1 MKFKKVDSIEIPE
14 IEKALEATPGER
26 TRMSIQHKYEAL
38 VKRMHLTLFS
48 FAVMTAAVALVLPL
62 IIIANGDA
70 IEAFCI
76 NATRYMLDLMGAWF
90 IVLYFAV
97 VLSIVTYFK
106 LKR

>member
-1 MKFKKVDSIEIPE
+1 
-14 IEKALEATPGER
+14 
-26 TRMSIQHKYEAL
+26 MSIQHKYEAL

-48 FAVMTAAVALVLPL
+48 FAVLTAAVALVLLL

-76 NATRYMLDLMGAWF
+76 NATRYMLDLMGYWF

-97 VLSIVTYFK
+97 VISIVTYFK
-106 LKR
+106 LKRK